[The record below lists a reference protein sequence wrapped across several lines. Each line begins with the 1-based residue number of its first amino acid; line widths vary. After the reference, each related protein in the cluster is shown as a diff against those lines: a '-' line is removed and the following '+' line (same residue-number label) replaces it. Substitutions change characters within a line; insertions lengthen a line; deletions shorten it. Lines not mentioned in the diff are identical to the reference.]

1 MLGQL
6 FDGFDVGSGL
16 VLDLDAFLLGQPRRL
31 KIGLVTELDDLHSD
45 TAIEC
50 HALVAGRSCVVVR
63 IRYRRRRRGRS
74 VGRR

>member
-6 FDGFDVGSGL
+6 LDGFDVGSGL

-31 KIGLVTELDDLHSD
+31 KIGLVTKLDDLHSD

-50 HALVAGRSCVVVR
+50 HDLVARPTSTCVVVR
-63 IRYRRRRRGRS
+63 IR
-74 VGRR
+74 